1 MFDVSGYLWLVIFL
15 DESIHSSNLYSF
27 RTQNEDEHGLFGPV
41 EAYMKW
47 DFSTVMHW
55 AIYHPHTISFN
66 PHITPL
72 IEQSFSLF
80 YGWEN
85 RLKDVKELAPRHLAN
100 KLCSQDVNWG
110 RALTISLD
118 FTVWTICNFV
128 DRSKRKQSDSQAKSC
143 FLLNSRELDFRALIV
158 GLCFPS
164 EPIILFS
171 WSLL

>member
-1 MFDVSGYLWLVIFL
+1 MQNVGWISVQPRFSSIRVSTFHWMFDVSGYLWLVIFL

-41 EAYMKW
+41 ETYMKW

-128 DRSKRKQSDSQAKSC
+128 DLLGSWTGEWLDENEQESC
-143 FLLNSRELDFRALIV
+143 PVA
-158 GLCFPS
+158 
-164 EPIILFS
+164 
-171 WSLL
+171 